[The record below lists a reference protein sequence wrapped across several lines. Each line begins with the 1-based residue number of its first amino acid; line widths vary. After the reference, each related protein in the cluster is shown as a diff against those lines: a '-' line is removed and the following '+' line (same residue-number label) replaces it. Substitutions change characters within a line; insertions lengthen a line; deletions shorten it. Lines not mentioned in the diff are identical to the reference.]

1 MSIYITLIR
10 EHVEGTPEIS
20 ALIKTDS
27 IGGENIP
34 RKNGS
39 GEKGRFE
46 KKEKETVTLYWD
58 YYYQVFFRKN
68 EGGYLMNCVSP
79 TA

>member
-1 MSIYITLIR
+1 MGQVKKEDL
-10 EHVEGTPEIS
+10 
-20 ALIKTDS
+20 K
-27 IGGENIP
+27 
-34 RKNGS
+34 
-39 GEKGRFE
+39 

-68 EGGYLMNCVSP
+68 EGGYLMNCFSL